1 MPYQKNILGI
11 VKSLKH
17 MNAYLGLVPGS
28 KDSGGKSKP
37 GHICRES
44 RKLTR
49 TLLTQ
54 SVRHIA
60 DSSWYLRNYY
70 SDLTKKRGAGRA
82 RIALIRKICGVMRRM
97 LLNGEEYR
105 WIKTDNF
112 LEKVEKIRKGVRKD

>member
-1 MPYQKNILGI
+1 MWQILTG
-11 VKSLKH
+11 LK
-17 MNAYLGLVPGS
+17 ALAGRSRPWGR
-28 KDSGGKSKP
+28 P
-37 GHICRES
+37 GHISRES

-54 SVRHIA
+54 SVCHIA

-70 SDLTKKRGAGRA
+70 SDLTKRRGAGRA

-105 WIKTDNF
+105 WTKTDNF
-112 LEKVEKIRKGVRKD
+112 ERKSKKYEKDLKKIKKERKSA